1 MPHTILLRL
10 SAPMQSWGV
19 SSRFSIRDSAK
30 EPTKSGVIGLL
41 CAALGISRE
50 EANTDNP
57 KFAELLD
64 LKMGVRE
71 LKKGILESDFHT
83 AVNVSKSSGKRPT
96 KDKDSQ
102 YTVISTRYY
111 LADADFVVGLESE
124 DQTLLENLQ
133 EALKKPKWHLFLGRK
148 SFPPAEPVFLPEG
161 VRANTNLNNALAEFV
176 EINLSENSEKQRL
189 IIEDERGTETVQDVP
204 LNFAKRHFSLRRVRT
219 EFFIPENITG
229 GNEDGSLS
237 DEDDSKSAF

>member
-50 EANTDNP
+50 AANTENP
-57 KFAELLD
+57 DFAELLN
-64 LKMGVRE
+64 LRMGVRE
-71 LKKGILESDFHT
+71 LKKGFLESDFHT

-96 KDKDSQ
+96 KNKDSQ

-111 LADADFVVGLESE
+111 LADADFLVGLESY
-124 DQTLLENLQ
+124 DLKLLEKIQ
-133 EALKKPKWHLFLGRK
+133 TALKNPKWHLFLGRK
-148 SFPPAEPVFLPEG
+148 SFPPAEPVFLPDG
-161 VRANTNLNNALAEFV
+161 IKSDTNLIEAL
-176 EINLSENSEKQRL
+176 ENFAYNSNDIQSKNQRL
-189 IIEDERGTETVQDVP
+189 IIEDDSGTQICQDVP
-204 LNFAKRHFSLRRVRT
+204 LDFAKRRFSLRRVKT
-219 EFFIPENITG
+219 DFITPEKIEKEVRE
-229 GNEDGSLS
+229 NESLS
-237 DEDDSKSAF
+237 DEDDS

>member
-1 MPHTILLRL
+1 MPHTILLRF

-50 EANTDNP
+50 DANTDNP
-57 KFAELLD
+57 DFARLLD
-64 LKMGVRE
+64 LRMGVRE

-83 AVNVSKSSGKRPT
+83 AVNVSKSSGKRPS

-111 LADADFVVGLESE
+111 LADADFVIGLETGNE
-124 DQTLLENLQ
+124 TLLENLQ
-133 EALKKPKWHLFLGRK
+133 NALKNPKWHLFFGRK
-148 SFPPAEPVFLPEG
+148 SFPPAEPVFLPDG
-161 VRANTNLNNALAEFV
+161 IKLNIKLEDALRNFAP
-176 EINLSENSEKQRL
+176 SEHFGFSKTQRL
-189 IIEDERGTETVQDVP
+189 IIEDKDGTQICQDVP
-204 LNFAKRHFSLRRVRT
+204 LDFEKRLFSMRRVRT
-219 EFFIPENITG
+219 EFFTPENKTG
-229 GNEDGSLS
+229 GNIDGNLS
-237 DEDDSKSAF
+237 DENDFESTI